1 MSFHDA
7 FNSTFIVKTREN
19 AVECSLRKYFI
30 TLRIRGRSQ
39 TTFTRRGWVSSPKCL
54 LTFCKCLQGRKC
66 HRRGLC
72 VQKTQKPVNVVCER
86 PLKAN

>member
-1 MSFHDA
+1 MSFHDV

-19 AVECSLRKYFI
+19 AVVCSLRKYFT

-39 TTFTRRGWVSSPKCL
+39 TTFTRRGWVISPKCL
-54 LTFCKCLQGRKC
+54 LFVNVYKIENDIAGGYVFK
-66 HRRGLC
+66 
-72 VQKTQKPVNVVCER
+72 KTPKPVNVVCER

>member
-19 AVECSLRKYFI
+19 AVECSRRKYFI

-54 LTFCKCLQGRKC
+54 LFVNVYKVENVIAGGYVFK
-66 HRRGLC
+66 
-72 VQKTQKPVNVVCER
+72 KNPKPVNVVCEG
-86 PLKAN
+86 P